1 MLRKELQKK
10 MQAVAMAA
18 VVTLTTVG
26 APATT
31 FAGELPEE
39 VTAEDFSDAGEAV
52 TEEVTGD
59 DFSDGEAVAEQSS
72 ADENGVVEDV
82 PAVQAEESSEGSTE
96 DEQAKAQ
103 AYLKENFID
112 GSNKIITSG
121 GTGVTKS
128 EDGLT
133 YNVALTIPTSGYAIR
148 SMRLKYVNTV
158 YKTGWYIDKDN
169 PYVGYKAPAT
179 NGSRSITRP
188 TAEQGPYSF
197 TATLKLF
204 ALDTDTTAINDGTAT
219 ALATQNFTIVLAPE
233 KRNYTVNIKPVN
245 AKTGEAIEGAT
256 VDIQKDWNSLTP
268 GEDGSYTLVEG
279 SEYTLTVTADGY
291 DKYTQTFIP
300 SASGDMEV
308 KLSPIVYRNTTFA
321 VTGNDGA
328 TITDADITVKEGWY
342 TTLRPQEDGSY
353 KLQAGK
359 EYKYTI
365 TKDGYKEASGS
376 FTVPDEAGDYTFP
389 VTLESNINPADQS
402 AVDAVKKA
410 FDAEFGTLRPV
421 YGTDSNIADMVLAK
435 VKKYNL
441 DVDVSNV
448 KVSLATS
455 EDTDYIGTDGT
466 IHYVKSDLNSMG
478 VYSKSLDCT
487 FKFTC
492 NNASAVSESR
502 RVTVSWDQEYFRGK
516 MQAEAD
522 QLTWDSIKG
531 NNASQEEVTSDL
543 TLPGCMGTSMRNIW
557 STVTWESSDPE
568 VISIQNPS
576 IDSPIYPRT
585 GKINPKTEDTEVT
598 LTATFKANDTLLN
611 EYIEKADSFGTITK
625 TFEVTVKGSGSQA
638 PTEEELKAIL
648 DKYYT
653 ADQLKDFTTQTQL
666 DTANCTGDIQLPRYT
681 RIKDE
686 NGEYVFNN
694 KEITVTSSDANL
706 MKINGY
712 RAAVDL
718 FAYDKDTTANLI
730 VTFTR
735 EGVTATKEIPITV
748 SVKDINEKLDTEI
761 AMMDYAKAHYFDGIK
776 GDNADV
782 DSITTN
788 LHAFQEMYLDNEGKA
803 VWVYT
808 ADDKTGAG
816 IITDDYFDDP
826 WIMEGQ
832 GYNHFKSSNN
842 AVIQHENLVVNR
854 PESNTQI
861 TISSLLSSEKYGQFA
876 KDHPDN
882 AKLQKLYKQEASVT
896 VTVKGTKAES
906 EALKAKIQEANT
918 LLESI
923 TEGTEAGQY
932 PEGTKKALTEAIAA
946 AQAVSDNAEATEAQ
960 QTEAITALTE
970 AMKDCQDSRIPQ
982 SADVTVIAA
991 TEANTSGKTQALTV
1005 KATDAALYGYTK
1017 PESVQAEVTV
1027 LDALADLHAAMYGD
1041 AFKAAPEDYL
1051 VVSEQGWINKV
1062 FGVTTA
1068 SVGFFVNN
1076 KMPISADTGYGST
1089 CNEAVLQSGDILNV
1103 VLYHDTTGWS
1113 DKYLY
1118 FDGIASD
1125 IMAKKDFTLNVK
1137 GFTAAWGDESV
1148 AQKDI
1153 TVELRDS
1160 EGKAAATG
1168 TTDENGNVTL
1178 NVPAEGTYTAVI
1190 TKTPYEYYIPVDAQ
1204 IVAKAHE
1211 HSYTT
1216 WKKVSDATVFA
1227 PEKQESTCD
1236 FCGEKTTK
1244 DGGKKLD
1251 PTVKLS
1257 KTTVALT
1264 LKQSETVKV
1273 SGLAKGDSVKGWT
1286 SSDKSIATV
1295 DKNGKI
1301 TATTKE
1307 GKATITVTLASGK
1320 KAQIAVTVKETK
1332 HVYTKWTKVSSATV
1346 FAPEKRQSTCNLC
1359 GRKITR
1365 EFGTKLTPTVKL
1377 TKTTLTLKTKQ
1388 SVTVKASG
1396 LARGDSVKK
1405 WTSSN
1410 KSIATVD
1417 KNGKIT
1423 ATAKE
1428 GKATITVT
1436 LASGKTAKVAV
1447 TVKLI
1452 RTTKLTNVPKT
1463 LSITAGKKY
1472 TLKPVVTPSNSQE
1485 KVTYKSSNTK
1495 IATVSSQGAVTA
1507 VKAGSATI
1515 TVQSGKQKATV
1526 KVTVKKAPALKSIKN
1541 VPGSKTIA
1549 NGKTYTLKP
1558 QLYPSGAIAK
1568 ITYTTSN
1575 KNVATVDS
1583 KGKITAKKKGTA
1595 VITVK
1600 AGKFTAKCKVT
1611 VK

>member
-31 FAGELPEE
+31 FAGELPGEL
-39 VTAEDFSDAGEAV
+39 TAEAFSDNGEAV
-52 TEEVTGD
+52 TEEVTED
-59 DFSDGEAVAEQSS
+59 DFSDGETAAGQSS
-72 ADENGVVEDV
+72 AGENEVVDV
-82 PAVQAEESSEGSTE
+82 PAAQAEESSEGSTE

-188 TAEQGPYSF
+188 TAEQGPYTF

-219 ALATQNFTIVLAPE
+219 ALATQDFTIVLAPE
-233 KRNYTVNIKPVN
+233 KKNYTVNIKPVN

-256 VDIQKDWNSLTP
+256 VDIQKDWSSLTP
-268 GEDGSYTLVEG
+268 ADDGSYTLVEG

-291 DKYTQTFIP
+291 DKYTQTILP
-300 SASGDMEV
+300 SASGDIEV

-389 VTLESNINPADQS
+389 VTLQSNIDPADQA

-410 FDAEFGTLRPV
+410 FDAEFGTLRPI

-557 STVTWESSDPE
+557 STVTWESSDPD

-598 LTATFKANDTLLN
+598 LTATFRANDILLN

-625 TFEVTVKGSGSQA
+625 TFKVTVKGSGSQA

-718 FAYDKDTTANLI
+718 FTYDKDTTANLI

-748 SVKDINEKLDTEI
+748 SVKDINEKLDAEI

-776 GDNADV
+776 GDNADA

-803 VWVYT
+803 VWVYN

-876 KDHPDN
+876 KDHLDN

-896 VTVKGTKAES
+896 VTVKGTKAEG
-906 EALKAKIQEANT
+906 EALKAKIQEVNT

-932 PEGTKKALTEAIAA
+932 PEGTKDALSEAIKA

-960 QTEAITALTE
+960 QTEAITARAK

-982 SADVTVIAA
+982 SADVTVIAG
-991 TEANTSGKTQALTV
+991 TEANTAGKTQALTV
-1005 KATDAALYGYTK
+1005 KATDAALYGYVK
-1017 PESVQAEVTV
+1017 PEKVQAEVTV

-1051 VVSEQGWINKV
+1051 VVNESGWISKA

-1068 SVGFFVNN
+1068 NVSFFVNN
-1076 KMPISADTGYGST
+1076 KMPLGDSGYGSM
-1089 CNEAVLQSGDILNV
+1089 CNEAVLNSGDVLNV
-1103 VLYHDTTGWS
+1103 FFYNDTAGYS
-1113 DKYLY
+1113 DEYLY
-1118 FDGIASD
+1118 FDSIACD
-1125 IMAKKDFTLNVK
+1125 IMAKKDFILNVK
-1137 GFTAAWGDESV
+1137 GFKAAWGEEAS

-1160 EGKAAATG
+1160 EGKTVATG

-1178 NVPAEGTYTAVI
+1178 NAPAEGTYTAAIV
-1190 TKTPYEYYIPVDAQ
+1190 KTPYEYYIPVDAKV
-1204 IVAKAHE
+1204 VAKAHE

-1216 WKKVSDATVFA
+1216 WKKVSSATVFA

-1244 DGGKKLD
+1244 TVGEKLT
-1251 PTVKLS
+1251 PTVKLTATKLAL
-1257 KTTVALT
+1257 KT
-1264 LKQSETVKV
+1264 KQSVTVRAT
-1273 SGLAKGDSVKGWT
+1273 GLAKGDYVKSWT
-1286 SSDKSIATV
+1286 SSKKSVATV

-1301 TATTKE
+1301 TATSKE
-1307 GKATITVTLASGK
+1307 GT
-1320 KAQIAVTVKETK
+1320 AV
-1332 HVYTKWTKVSSATV
+1332 
-1346 FAPEKRQSTCNLC
+1346 
-1359 GRKITR
+1359 
-1365 EFGTKLTPTVKL
+1365 
-1377 TKTTLTLKTKQ
+1377 
-1388 SVTVKASG
+1388 
-1396 LARGDSVKK
+1396 
-1405 WTSSN
+1405 
-1410 KSIATVD
+1410 
-1417 KNGKIT
+1417 
-1423 ATAKE
+1423 
-1428 GKATITVT
+1428 ITVT
-1436 LASGKTAKVAV
+1436 LASGKTAKVTV
-1447 TVKLI
+1447 TVKMI
-1452 RTTKLTNVPKT
+1452 RTTKLTKVPKT
-1463 LSITAGKKY
+1463 LSLTTGKKY

-1495 IATVSSQGAVTA
+1495 IATVSSTGVITA
-1507 VKAGSATI
+1507 KKVGKVTI

-1526 KVTVKKAPALKSIKN
+1526 TLTVKKAPALKAIKN
-1541 VPGSKTIA
+1541 VPPKKTITK
-1549 NGKTYTLKP
+1549 GKTYTLKP

-1568 ITYTTSN
+1568 ITYTSSN
-1575 KNVATVDS
+1575 KSVATVDS

>member
-1 MLRKELQKK
+1 
-10 MQAVAMAA
+10 MAA

-31 FAGELPEE
+31 FAGELPGEL
-39 VTAEDFSDAGEAV
+39 TAEAFSDNGEAV
-52 TEEVTGD
+52 TEEVTED
-59 DFSDGEAVAEQSS
+59 DFSDGETAAGQSS
-72 ADENGVVEDV
+72 AGENEVVDV
-82 PAVQAEESSEGSTE
+82 PAAQAEESSEGSTE

-188 TAEQGPYSF
+188 TAEQGPYTF

-219 ALATQNFTIVLAPE
+219 ALATQDFTIVLAPE
-233 KRNYTVNIKPVN
+233 KKNYTVNIKPVN

-256 VDIQKDWNSLTP
+256 VDIQKDWSSLTP
-268 GEDGSYTLVEG
+268 ADDGSYTLVEG

-291 DKYTQTFIP
+291 DKYTQTILP
-300 SASGDMEV
+300 SASGDIEV

-389 VTLESNINPADQS
+389 VTLQSNIDPADQA

-410 FDAEFGTLRPV
+410 FDAEFGTLRPI

-557 STVTWESSDPE
+557 STVTWESSDPD

-598 LTATFKANDTLLN
+598 LTATFRANDILLN

-625 TFEVTVKGSGSQA
+625 TFKVTVKGSGSQA

-718 FAYDKDTTANLI
+718 FTYDKDTTANLI

-748 SVKDINEKLDTEI
+748 SVKDINEKLDAEI

-776 GDNADV
+776 GDNADA

-803 VWVYT
+803 VCVYN

-876 KDHPDN
+876 KDHLDN

-896 VTVKGTKAES
+896 VTVKGTKAEG

-932 PEGTKKALTEAIAA
+932 PEGTKDALSEAIKA

-960 QTEAITALTE
+960 QTEAITALAK

-982 SADVTVIAA
+982 SADVTVIAG
-991 TEANTSGKTQALTV
+991 TEANTAGKTQALTV
-1005 KATDAALYGYTK
+1005 KATDAALYGYVK
-1017 PESVQAEVTV
+1017 PEKVQAEVTV

-1051 VVSEQGWINKV
+1051 VVNESGLISKA

-1068 SVGFFVNN
+1068 NVSFFVNN
-1076 KMPISADTGYGST
+1076 KMPLGDSGYGSM
-1089 CNEAVLQSGDILNV
+1089 CNEAVLNSGDVLNV
-1103 VLYHDTTGWS
+1103 FFYNDTAGYS
-1113 DKYLY
+1113 DEYLY
-1118 FDGIASD
+1118 FDSIACD
-1125 IMAKKDFTLNVK
+1125 IMAKKDFILNVK
-1137 GFTAAWGDESV
+1137 GFKAAWGEEAS

-1160 EGKAAATG
+1160 EGKTVATG

-1178 NVPAEGTYTAVI
+1178 NAPAEGTYTAAIV
-1190 TKTPYEYYIPVDAQ
+1190 KTPYEYYIPVDAKV
-1204 IVAKAHE
+1204 VAKAHE

-1216 WKKVSDATVFA
+1216 WKKVSSATVFA

-1244 DGGKKLD
+1244 TVGEKLT
-1251 PTVKLS
+1251 PTVKLTATKLAL
-1257 KTTVALT
+1257 KT
-1264 LKQSETVKV
+1264 KQSVTVRAT
-1273 SGLAKGDSVKGWT
+1273 GLAKGDYVKSWT
-1286 SSDKSIATV
+1286 SSKKSVATV

-1301 TATTKE
+1301 TATSKE
-1307 GKATITVTLASGK
+1307 GTAVITVTLASK
-1320 KAQIAVTVKETK
+1320 
-1332 HVYTKWTKVSSATV
+1332 
-1346 FAPEKRQSTCNLC
+1346 
-1359 GRKITR
+1359 
-1365 EFGTKLTPTVKL
+1365 
-1377 TKTTLTLKTKQ
+1377 
-1388 SVTVKASG
+1388 
-1396 LARGDSVKK
+1396 
-1405 WTSSN
+1405 
-1410 KSIATVD
+1410 
-1417 KNGKIT
+1417 
-1423 ATAKE
+1423 
-1428 GKATITVT
+1428 
-1436 LASGKTAKVAV
+1436 KTAKVTV
-1447 TVKLI
+1447 TVKMI
-1452 RTTKLTNVPKT
+1452 RTTKLTKVPKT
-1463 LSITAGKKY
+1463 LSLTTGKKY

-1495 IATVSSQGAVTA
+1495 IATVSSTGVITA
-1507 VKAGSATI
+1507 KKVGKVTI

-1526 KVTVKKAPALKSIKN
+1526 TLTVKKAPALKAIKN
-1541 VPGSKTIA
+1541 VPTKKTITK
-1549 NGKTYTLKP
+1549 GKTYTLKP

-1568 ITYTTSN
+1568 ITYTSSN
-1575 KNVATVDS
+1575 KSVATVDS

>member
-31 FAGELPEE
+31 FAGELPGEL
-39 VTAEDFSDAGEAV
+39 TAEAFSDNGEAV
-52 TEEVTGD
+52 TEEVTED
-59 DFSDGEAVAEQSS
+59 DFSDGETAAGQSS
-72 ADENGVVEDV
+72 AGENEVVDV
-82 PAVQAEESSEGSTE
+82 PAAQAEESSEGSTE

-188 TAEQGPYSF
+188 TAEQGPYTF

-219 ALATQNFTIVLAPE
+219 ALATQDFTIVLAPE
-233 KRNYTVNIKPVN
+233 KKNYTVNIKPVN

-256 VDIQKDWNSLTP
+256 VDIQKDWSSLTP
-268 GEDGSYTLVEG
+268 ADDGSYTLVEG

-291 DKYTQTFIP
+291 DKYTQTILP
-300 SASGDMEV
+300 SASGDIEV

-389 VTLESNINPADQS
+389 VTLQSNIDPADQA

-410 FDAEFGTLRPV
+410 FDAEFGTLRPI

-557 STVTWESSDPE
+557 STVTWESSDPD

-598 LTATFKANDTLLN
+598 LTATFKANDILLN

-625 TFEVTVKGSGSQA
+625 TFKVTVKGSGSQA

-718 FAYDKDTTANLI
+718 FTYDKDTTANLI

-748 SVKDINEKLDTEI
+748 SVKDINEKLDAEI

-776 GDNADV
+776 GDNADA

-803 VWVYT
+803 VWVYN

-816 IITDDYFDDP
+816 IITDDYFDNP

-876 KDHPDN
+876 KDHLDN

-896 VTVKGTKAES
+896 VTVKGTKAEG

-932 PEGTKKALTEAIAA
+932 PEGTKDALSEAIKA

-960 QTEAITALTE
+960 QTEAITALAK

-982 SADVTVIAA
+982 SADVTVIAG
-991 TEANTSGKTQALTV
+991 TEANTAGKTQALTV
-1005 KATDAALYGYTK
+1005 KATDAALYGYVK
-1017 PESVQAEVTV
+1017 PEKVQAEVTV

-1051 VVSEQGWINKV
+1051 VVNESGWISKA

-1068 SVGFFVNN
+1068 NVSFFVNN
-1076 KMPISADTGYGST
+1076 KMPLGDSGYGSM
-1089 CNEAVLQSGDILNV
+1089 CNEAVLNSGDVLNV
-1103 VLYHDTTGWS
+1103 FFYNDTAGYS
-1113 DKYLY
+1113 DEYLY
-1118 FDGIASD
+1118 FDSIACD
-1125 IMAKKDFTLNVK
+1125 IMAKKDFILNVK
-1137 GFTAAWGDESV
+1137 GFKAAWGEEAS

-1153 TVELRDS
+1153 IVELRDS
-1160 EGKAAATG
+1160 EGKTVATG

-1178 NVPAEGTYTAVI
+1178 NAPAEGTYTAAIV
-1190 TKTPYEYYIPVDAQ
+1190 KTPYEYYIPVDAKV
-1204 IVAKAHE
+1204 VAKAHE

-1216 WKKVSDATVFA
+1216 WKKVSSATVFA

-1244 DGGKKLD
+1244 TVGKKLT
-1251 PTVKLS
+1251 PTVKLTATKLAL
-1257 KTTVALT
+1257 KT
-1264 LKQSETVKV
+1264 KQSVTVRAT
-1273 SGLAKGDSVKGWT
+1273 GLAKGDYVKSWT
-1286 SSDKSIATV
+1286 SSKKSVATV

-1301 TATTKE
+1301 TATSKE
-1307 GKATITVTLASGK
+1307 GT
-1320 KAQIAVTVKETK
+1320 AV
-1332 HVYTKWTKVSSATV
+1332 
-1346 FAPEKRQSTCNLC
+1346 
-1359 GRKITR
+1359 
-1365 EFGTKLTPTVKL
+1365 
-1377 TKTTLTLKTKQ
+1377 
-1388 SVTVKASG
+1388 
-1396 LARGDSVKK
+1396 
-1405 WTSSN
+1405 
-1410 KSIATVD
+1410 
-1417 KNGKIT
+1417 
-1423 ATAKE
+1423 
-1428 GKATITVT
+1428 ITVT
-1436 LASGKTAKVAV
+1436 LASGKTAKVTV
-1447 TVKLI
+1447 TVKMI
-1452 RTTKLTNVPKT
+1452 RTTKLTKVPKT
-1463 LSITAGKKY
+1463 LSLTTGKKY

-1495 IATVSSQGAVTA
+1495 IATVSSTGVITA
-1507 VKAGSATI
+1507 KKVGKVTI

-1526 KVTVKKAPALKSIKN
+1526 TLTVKKAPALKAIKN
-1541 VPGSKTIA
+1541 VPPKKTITK
-1549 NGKTYTLKP
+1549 GKTYTLKP

-1575 KNVATVDS
+1575 KSIATVDS

>member
-31 FAGELPEE
+31 FAGELPGEL
-39 VTAEDFSDAGEAV
+39 TAEAFSDNGEAV
-52 TEEVTGD
+52 TEEVTED
-59 DFSDGEAVAEQSS
+59 DFSDGETAAGQSS
-72 ADENGVVEDV
+72 AGENEVVDV
-82 PAVQAEESSEGSTE
+82 PAAQAEESSEGSTE

-188 TAEQGPYSF
+188 TAEQGPYTF

-219 ALATQNFTIVLAPE
+219 ALATQDFTIVLAPE
-233 KRNYTVNIKPVN
+233 KKNYTVNIKPVN

-256 VDIQKDWNSLTP
+256 VDIQKDWSSLTP
-268 GEDGSYTLVEG
+268 ADDGSYTLVEG

-291 DKYTQTFIP
+291 DKYTQTILP
-300 SASGDMEV
+300 SASGDIEV
-308 KLSPIVYRNTTFA
+308 KISPIVYRNTTFA

-389 VTLESNINPADQS
+389 VTLQSNIDPADQA

-410 FDAEFGTLRPV
+410 FDAEFGTLRPI

-557 STVTWESSDPE
+557 STVTWESSDPD

-598 LTATFKANDTLLN
+598 LTATFKANDILLN

-625 TFEVTVKGSGSQA
+625 TFKVTVKGSGSQA

-718 FAYDKDTTANLI
+718 FTYDKDTTANLI

-748 SVKDINEKLDTEI
+748 SVKDINEKLDAEI

-776 GDNADV
+776 GDNADA

-803 VWVYT
+803 VWVYN

-876 KDHPDN
+876 KDHLDN

-896 VTVKGTKAES
+896 VTVKGTKAEG

-932 PEGTKKALTEAIAA
+932 PEGTKDALSEAIKA

-960 QTEAITALTE
+960 QTEAITALAK

-982 SADVTVIAA
+982 SADVTVIAG
-991 TEANTSGKTQALTV
+991 TEANTAGKTQALTV
-1005 KATDAALYGYTK
+1005 KATDAALYGYVK
-1017 PESVQAEVTV
+1017 PEKVQAEVTV

-1051 VVSEQGWINKV
+1051 VVNESGLISKA

-1068 SVGFFVNN
+1068 NVSFFVNN
-1076 KMPISADTGYGST
+1076 KMPLGDSGYGSM
-1089 CNEAVLQSGDILNV
+1089 CNEAVLNSGDVLNV
-1103 VLYHDTTGWS
+1103 FFYNDTAGYS
-1113 DKYLY
+1113 DEYLY
-1118 FDGIASD
+1118 FDSIACD
-1125 IMAKKDFTLNVK
+1125 IMAKKDFILNVK
-1137 GFTAAWGDESV
+1137 GFKAAWGEEAS

-1160 EGKAAATG
+1160 EGKTVATG

-1178 NVPAEGTYTAVI
+1178 NAPAEGTYTAAIV
-1190 TKTPYEYYIPVDAQ
+1190 KTPYEYYIPVDAKV
-1204 IVAKAHE
+1204 VAKAHE

-1216 WKKVSDATVFA
+1216 WKKVSSATVFA

-1244 DGGKKLD
+1244 TVGEKLT
-1251 PTVKLS
+1251 PTVKLTATKLAL
-1257 KTTVALT
+1257 KT
-1264 LKQSETVKV
+1264 KQSVTVRAT
-1273 SGLAKGDSVKGWT
+1273 GLAKGDYVKSWT
-1286 SSDKSIATV
+1286 SSKKSVATV

-1301 TATTKE
+1301 TATSKE
-1307 GKATITVTLASGK
+1307 GTAVITVTLASK
-1320 KAQIAVTVKETK
+1320 
-1332 HVYTKWTKVSSATV
+1332 
-1346 FAPEKRQSTCNLC
+1346 
-1359 GRKITR
+1359 
-1365 EFGTKLTPTVKL
+1365 
-1377 TKTTLTLKTKQ
+1377 
-1388 SVTVKASG
+1388 
-1396 LARGDSVKK
+1396 
-1405 WTSSN
+1405 
-1410 KSIATVD
+1410 
-1417 KNGKIT
+1417 
-1423 ATAKE
+1423 
-1428 GKATITVT
+1428 
-1436 LASGKTAKVAV
+1436 KTAKVTV
-1447 TVKLI
+1447 TVKMI
-1452 RTTKLTNVPKT
+1452 RTTKLTKVPKT
-1463 LSITAGKKY
+1463 LSLTTGKKY

-1495 IATVSSQGAVTA
+1495 IATVSSTGVITA
-1507 VKAGSATI
+1507 KKVGKVTI

-1526 KVTVKKAPALKSIKN
+1526 TLTVKKAPALKAIKN
-1541 VPGSKTIA
+1541 VPTKKTITK
-1549 NGKTYTLKP
+1549 GKTYTLKP

-1575 KNVATVDS
+1575 KSIATVDS

>member
-31 FAGELPEE
+31 FAGELPGEL
-39 VTAEDFSDAGEAV
+39 TAEAFSDNGEAV
-52 TEEVTGD
+52 TEEVTED
-59 DFSDGEAVAEQSS
+59 DFSDGETAAGQSS
-72 ADENGVVEDV
+72 AGENEVVDV
-82 PAVQAEESSEGSTE
+82 PAAQAEESSEGSTE

-188 TAEQGPYSF
+188 TAEQGPYTF

-219 ALATQNFTIVLAPE
+219 ALATQDFTIVLAPE
-233 KRNYTVNIKPVN
+233 KKNYTVNIKPVN

-256 VDIQKDWNSLTP
+256 VDIQKDWSSLTP
-268 GEDGSYTLVEG
+268 ADDGSYTLVEG
-279 SEYTLTVTADGY
+279 SEYTLTVTANGY
-291 DKYTQTFIP
+291 DKYTQTILP
-300 SASGDMEV
+300 SASGDIEV

-389 VTLESNINPADQS
+389 VTLQSNIDPADQA

-410 FDAEFGTLRPV
+410 FDAEFGTLRPI

-557 STVTWESSDPE
+557 STVTWESSDPD

-598 LTATFKANDTLLN
+598 LTATFKANDILLN

-625 TFEVTVKGSGSQA
+625 TFKVTVKGSGSQA

-718 FAYDKDTTANLI
+718 FTYDKDTTANLI

-748 SVKDINEKLDTEI
+748 SVKDINEKLDAEI

-776 GDNADV
+776 GDNADA

-803 VWVYT
+803 VWVYN

-816 IITDDYFDDP
+816 IITDDYFDNP

-876 KDHPDN
+876 KDHLDN

-896 VTVKGTKAES
+896 VTVKGTKAEG

-932 PEGTKKALTEAIAA
+932 PEGTKDALSEAIKA

-960 QTEAITALTE
+960 QTEAITALAK

-982 SADVTVIAA
+982 SADVTVIAG
-991 TEANTSGKTQALTV
+991 TEANTAGKTQALTV
-1005 KATDAALYGYTK
+1005 KATDAALYGYVK
-1017 PESVQAEVTV
+1017 PEKVQAEVTV

-1051 VVSEQGWINKV
+1051 VVNESGWISKA

-1068 SVGFFVNN
+1068 NVSFFVNN
-1076 KMPISADTGYGST
+1076 KMPLGDSGYGSM
-1089 CNEAVLQSGDILNV
+1089 CNEAVLNSGDVLNV
-1103 VLYHDTTGWS
+1103 FFYNDTAGYS
-1113 DKYLY
+1113 DEYLY
-1118 FDGIASD
+1118 FDSIACD
-1125 IMAKKDFTLNVK
+1125 IMAKKDFILNVK
-1137 GFTAAWGDESV
+1137 GFKAAWGEEAS

-1160 EGKAAATG
+1160 EGKTVATG

-1178 NVPAEGTYTAVI
+1178 NAPAEGTYTAAIV
-1190 TKTPYEYYIPVDAQ
+1190 KTPYEYYIPVDAKV
-1204 IVAKAHE
+1204 VAKAHE

-1216 WKKVSDATVFA
+1216 WKKVSSATVFA

-1244 DGGKKLD
+1244 TVGEKLT
-1251 PTVKLS
+1251 PTVKLTATKLAL
-1257 KTTVALT
+1257 KT
-1264 LKQSETVKV
+1264 KQSVTVRAT
-1273 SGLAKGDSVKGWT
+1273 GLAKGDYVKSWT
-1286 SSDKSIATV
+1286 SSKKSVATV

-1301 TATTKE
+1301 TATSKE
-1307 GKATITVTLASGK
+1307 GT
-1320 KAQIAVTVKETK
+1320 AV
-1332 HVYTKWTKVSSATV
+1332 
-1346 FAPEKRQSTCNLC
+1346 
-1359 GRKITR
+1359 
-1365 EFGTKLTPTVKL
+1365 
-1377 TKTTLTLKTKQ
+1377 
-1388 SVTVKASG
+1388 
-1396 LARGDSVKK
+1396 
-1405 WTSSN
+1405 
-1410 KSIATVD
+1410 
-1417 KNGKIT
+1417 
-1423 ATAKE
+1423 
-1428 GKATITVT
+1428 ITVT
-1436 LASGKTAKVAV
+1436 LASGKTAKVTV
-1447 TVKLI
+1447 TVKMI
-1452 RTTKLTNVPKT
+1452 RTTKLTKVPKT
-1463 LSITAGKKY
+1463 LSLTTGKKY

-1495 IATVSSQGAVTA
+1495 IATVSSTGVITA
-1507 VKAGSATI
+1507 KKVGKVTI

-1526 KVTVKKAPALKSIKN
+1526 TLTVKKAPALKAIKN
-1541 VPGSKTIA
+1541 VPTKKTITK
-1549 NGKTYTLKP
+1549 GKTYTLKP

-1568 ITYTTSN
+1568 ITYTSSN
-1575 KNVATVDS
+1575 KSVATVDS

>member
-1 MLRKELQKK
+1 
-10 MQAVAMAA
+10 MAA

-31 FAGELPEE
+31 FAGELPGEL
-39 VTAEDFSDAGEAV
+39 TAEAFSDNGEAV
-52 TEEVTGD
+52 TEEVTED
-59 DFSDGEAVAEQSS
+59 DFSDGETAAGQSS
-72 ADENGVVEDV
+72 AGENEVVDV
-82 PAVQAEESSEGSTE
+82 PAAQAEESSEGSTE

-188 TAEQGPYSF
+188 TAEQGPYTF

-219 ALATQNFTIVLAPE
+219 ALATQDFTIVLAPE
-233 KRNYTVNIKPVN
+233 KKNYTVNIKPVN

-256 VDIQKDWNSLTP
+256 VDIQKDWSSLTP
-268 GEDGSYTLVEG
+268 ADDGSYTLVEG

-291 DKYTQTFIP
+291 DKYTQTILP
-300 SASGDMEV
+300 SASGDIEV

-389 VTLESNINPADQS
+389 VTLQSNIDPADQA

-410 FDAEFGTLRPV
+410 FDAEFGTLRPI

-557 STVTWESSDPE
+557 STVTWESSDPD

-598 LTATFKANDTLLN
+598 LTATFRANDILLN

-625 TFEVTVKGSGSQA
+625 TFKVTVKGSGSQA

-718 FAYDKDTTANLI
+718 FTYDKDTTANLI

-748 SVKDINEKLDTEI
+748 SVKDINEKLDAEI

-776 GDNADV
+776 GDNADA

-803 VWVYT
+803 VWVYN

-876 KDHPDN
+876 KDHLDN

-896 VTVKGTKAES
+896 VTVKGTKAEG

-932 PEGTKKALTEAIAA
+932 PEGTKDALSEAIKA

-960 QTEAITALTE
+960 QTEAITALAK

-982 SADVTVIAA
+982 SADVTVIAG
-991 TEANTSGKTQALTV
+991 TEANTAGKTQALTV
-1005 KATDAALYGYTK
+1005 KATDAALYGYVK
-1017 PESVQAEVTV
+1017 PEKVQAEVTV

-1051 VVSEQGWINKV
+1051 VVNESGLISKA

-1068 SVGFFVNN
+1068 NVSFFVNN
-1076 KMPISADTGYGST
+1076 KMPLGDSGYGSM
-1089 CNEAVLQSGDILNV
+1089 CNEAVLNSGDVLNV
-1103 VLYHDTTGWS
+1103 FFYNDTAGYS
-1113 DKYLY
+1113 DEYLY
-1118 FDGIASD
+1118 FDSIACD
-1125 IMAKKDFTLNVK
+1125 IMAKKDFILNVK
-1137 GFTAAWGDESV
+1137 GFKAAWGEEAS

-1160 EGKAAATG
+1160 EGKTVATG

-1178 NVPAEGTYTAVI
+1178 NAPAEGTYTAAIV
-1190 TKTPYEYYIPVDAQ
+1190 KTPYEYYIPVDAKV
-1204 IVAKAHE
+1204 VAKAHE

-1216 WKKVSDATVFA
+1216 WKKVSSATVFA

-1244 DGGKKLD
+1244 TVGEKLT
-1251 PTVKLS
+1251 PTVKLTATKLAL
-1257 KTTVALT
+1257 KT
-1264 LKQSETVKV
+1264 KQSVTVRAT
-1273 SGLAKGDSVKGWT
+1273 GLAKGDYVKSWT
-1286 SSDKSIATV
+1286 SSKKSVATV

-1301 TATTKE
+1301 TATSKE
-1307 GKATITVTLASGK
+1307 GTAVITVTLASK
-1320 KAQIAVTVKETK
+1320 
-1332 HVYTKWTKVSSATV
+1332 
-1346 FAPEKRQSTCNLC
+1346 
-1359 GRKITR
+1359 
-1365 EFGTKLTPTVKL
+1365 
-1377 TKTTLTLKTKQ
+1377 
-1388 SVTVKASG
+1388 
-1396 LARGDSVKK
+1396 
-1405 WTSSN
+1405 
-1410 KSIATVD
+1410 
-1417 KNGKIT
+1417 
-1423 ATAKE
+1423 
-1428 GKATITVT
+1428 
-1436 LASGKTAKVAV
+1436 KTAKVTV
-1447 TVKLI
+1447 TVKMI
-1452 RTTKLTNVPKT
+1452 RTTKLTKVPKT
-1463 LSITAGKKY
+1463 LSLTTGKKY
-1472 TLKPVVTPSNSQE
+1472 TLKPVVAPSNSQE

-1495 IATVSSQGAVTA
+1495 IATVSSTGVITA
-1507 VKAGSATI
+1507 KKVGKVTI

-1526 KVTVKKAPALKSIKN
+1526 TLTVKKAPALKAIKN
-1541 VPGSKTIA
+1541 VPTKKTITK
-1549 NGKTYTLKP
+1549 GKTYTLKP

-1575 KNVATVDS
+1575 KSIATVDS

>member
-31 FAGELPEE
+31 FAGELPGEL
-39 VTAEDFSDAGEAV
+39 TAEAFSDNGEAV
-52 TEEVTGD
+52 TEEVTED
-59 DFSDGEAVAEQSS
+59 DFSDGETAAGQSS
-72 ADENGVVEDV
+72 AGENEVVDV
-82 PAVQAEESSEGSTE
+82 PAAQAEESSEGSTE

-188 TAEQGPYSF
+188 TAEQGPYTF

-219 ALATQNFTIVLAPE
+219 ALATQDFTIVLAPE
-233 KRNYTVNIKPVN
+233 KKNYTVNIKPVN

-256 VDIQKDWNSLTP
+256 VDIQKDWSSLTP
-268 GEDGSYTLVEG
+268 ADDGSYTLVEG

-291 DKYTQTFIP
+291 DKYTQTILP
-300 SASGDMEV
+300 SASGDIEV

-389 VTLESNINPADQS
+389 VTLQSNIDPADQA

-557 STVTWESSDPE
+557 STVTWESSDPD

-585 GKINPKTEDTEVT
+585 GKISPKTEDTEVT
-598 LTATFKANDTLLN
+598 LTATFKANDILLN
-611 EYIEKADSFGTITK
+611 EYIEKADSFGTIKK
-625 TFEVTVKGSGSQA
+625 TFKVTVKGSGSQA

-718 FAYDKDTTANLI
+718 FTYDKDTTANLI

-748 SVKDINEKLDTEI
+748 SVKDINEKLDAEI

-776 GDNADV
+776 GDNADA

-803 VWVYT
+803 VWVYN

-876 KDHPDN
+876 KDHRDN

-896 VTVKGTKAES
+896 VTVKGTKAEG

-932 PEGTKKALTEAIAA
+932 PEGTKDALSEAIKA
-946 AQAVSDNAEATEAQ
+946 AQAVSNNAEATEAQ
-960 QTEAITALTE
+960 QTEAITALAK

-982 SADVTVIAA
+982 SADVTVIAG
-991 TEANTSGKTQALTV
+991 TEANTAGKTQALTV
-1005 KATDAALYGYTK
+1005 KATDAALYGYVK
-1017 PESVQAEVTV
+1017 PEKVQAEVTV

-1051 VVSEQGWINKV
+1051 VVNESGWISKA
-1062 FGVTTA
+1062 FGVTTNNV
-1068 SVGFFVNN
+1068 SFFVNN
-1076 KMPISADTGYGST
+1076 KMPLGDSGYGSM
-1089 CNEAVLQSGDILNV
+1089 CNEAVLNSGDVLNV
-1103 VLYHDTTGWS
+1103 FFYNDTAGYS

-1118 FDGIASD
+1118 FDSIACD
-1125 IMAKKDFTLNVK
+1125 IMAKKDFILNVK
-1137 GFTAAWGDESV
+1137 GFKAVGGEEAS

-1160 EGKAAATG
+1160 EGKTVATG

-1178 NVPAEGTYTAVI
+1178 NAPAEGTYTAAIV
-1190 TKTPYEYYIPVDAQ
+1190 KTPYEYYIPVDAKV
-1204 IVAKAHE
+1204 VAKAHE

-1216 WKKVSDATVFA
+1216 WKKVSSATVFA

-1244 DGGKKLD
+1244 TVGEKLT
-1251 PTVKLS
+1251 PTVKLTATKLAL
-1257 KTTVALT
+1257 KT
-1264 LKQSETVKV
+1264 KQSVTVRAT
-1273 SGLAKGDSVKGWT
+1273 GLAKGDYVKSWT
-1286 SSDKSIATV
+1286 SSKKSVATV

-1301 TATTKE
+1301 TATSKE
-1307 GKATITVTLASGK
+1307 GTAVITVTLASK
-1320 KAQIAVTVKETK
+1320 
-1332 HVYTKWTKVSSATV
+1332 
-1346 FAPEKRQSTCNLC
+1346 
-1359 GRKITR
+1359 
-1365 EFGTKLTPTVKL
+1365 
-1377 TKTTLTLKTKQ
+1377 
-1388 SVTVKASG
+1388 
-1396 LARGDSVKK
+1396 
-1405 WTSSN
+1405 
-1410 KSIATVD
+1410 
-1417 KNGKIT
+1417 
-1423 ATAKE
+1423 
-1428 GKATITVT
+1428 
-1436 LASGKTAKVAV
+1436 KTAKVTV
-1447 TVKLI
+1447 TVKMI
-1452 RTTKLTNVPKT
+1452 RTTKLTKVPKT
-1463 LSITAGKKY
+1463 LSLTTGKKY

-1495 IATVSSQGAVTA
+1495 IATVSSTGVITA
-1507 VKAGSATI
+1507 KKVGKVTI

-1526 KVTVKKAPALKSIKN
+1526 TLTVKKAPALKAIKN
-1541 VPGSKTIA
+1541 VPTKKTITK
-1549 NGKTYTLKP
+1549 GKTYTLKP

-1575 KNVATVDS
+1575 KSIATVDS

>member
-31 FAGELPEE
+31 FAGELPGEL
-39 VTAEDFSDAGEAV
+39 TAEAFSDNGEAV
-52 TEEVTGD
+52 TEEVTED
-59 DFSDGEAVAEQSS
+59 DFSDGETAAGQSS
-72 ADENGVVEDV
+72 AGENEVVDV
-82 PAVQAEESSEGSTE
+82 PAAQAEESSEGSTE

-188 TAEQGPYSF
+188 TAEQGPYTF

-219 ALATQNFTIVLAPE
+219 ALATQDFTIVLAPE
-233 KRNYTVNIKPVN
+233 KKNYTVNIKPVN

-256 VDIQKDWNSLTP
+256 VDIQKDWSSLTP
-268 GEDGSYTLVEG
+268 ADDGSYTLVEG

-291 DKYTQTFIP
+291 DKYTQTILP
-300 SASGDMEV
+300 SASGDIEV

-389 VTLESNINPADQS
+389 VTLQSNIDPADQA

-410 FDAEFGTLRPV
+410 FDAEFGTLRPI

-557 STVTWESSDPE
+557 STVTWESSDPD

-598 LTATFKANDTLLN
+598 LTATFRANDILLN

-625 TFEVTVKGSGSQA
+625 TFKVTVKGSGSQA

-718 FAYDKDTTANLI
+718 FTYDKDTTANLI

-748 SVKDINEKLDTEI
+748 SVKDINEKLDAEI

-776 GDNADV
+776 GDNADA

-803 VWVYT
+803 VWVYN

-876 KDHPDN
+876 KDHLDN

-896 VTVKGTKAES
+896 VTVKGTKAEG

-932 PEGTKKALTEAIAA
+932 PEGTKDALSEAIKA

-960 QTEAITALTE
+960 QTEAITALAK

-982 SADVTVIAA
+982 SADVTVIAG
-991 TEANTSGKTQALTV
+991 TEANTAGKTQALTV
-1005 KATDAALYGYTK
+1005 KATDAALYGYVK
-1017 PESVQAEVTV
+1017 PEKVQAEVTV

-1051 VVSEQGWINKV
+1051 VVNESGLISKA

-1068 SVGFFVNN
+1068 NVSFFVNN
-1076 KMPISADTGYGST
+1076 KMPLGDSGYGSM
-1089 CNEAVLQSGDILNV
+1089 CNEAVLNSGDVLNV
-1103 VLYHDTTGWS
+1103 FFYNDTAGYS
-1113 DKYLY
+1113 DEYLY
-1118 FDGIASD
+1118 FDSIACD
-1125 IMAKKDFTLNVK
+1125 IMAKKDFILNVK
-1137 GFTAAWGDESV
+1137 GFKAAWGEEAS

-1160 EGKAAATG
+1160 EGKTVATG

-1178 NVPAEGTYTAVI
+1178 NAPAEGTYTVAIV
-1190 TKTPYEYYIPVDAQ
+1190 KTPYEYYIPVDAKV
-1204 IVAKAHE
+1204 VAKAHE

-1216 WKKVSDATVFA
+1216 WKKVSSATVFA

-1244 DGGKKLD
+1244 TVGEKLT
-1251 PTVKLS
+1251 PTVKLTATKLAL
-1257 KTTVALT
+1257 KT
-1264 LKQSETVKV
+1264 KQSVTVRAT
-1273 SGLAKGDSVKGWT
+1273 GLAKGDYVKSWT
-1286 SSDKSIATV
+1286 SSKKSVATV

-1301 TATTKE
+1301 TATSKE
-1307 GKATITVTLASGK
+1307 GTAVITVTLASK
-1320 KAQIAVTVKETK
+1320 
-1332 HVYTKWTKVSSATV
+1332 
-1346 FAPEKRQSTCNLC
+1346 
-1359 GRKITR
+1359 
-1365 EFGTKLTPTVKL
+1365 
-1377 TKTTLTLKTKQ
+1377 
-1388 SVTVKASG
+1388 
-1396 LARGDSVKK
+1396 
-1405 WTSSN
+1405 
-1410 KSIATVD
+1410 
-1417 KNGKIT
+1417 
-1423 ATAKE
+1423 
-1428 GKATITVT
+1428 
-1436 LASGKTAKVAV
+1436 KTAKVTV
-1447 TVKLI
+1447 TVKMI
-1452 RTTKLTNVPKT
+1452 RTTKLTKVPKT
-1463 LSITAGKKY
+1463 LSLTTGKKY

-1495 IATVSSQGAVTA
+1495 IATVSSTGVITA
-1507 VKAGSATI
+1507 KKVGKVTI

-1526 KVTVKKAPALKSIKN
+1526 TLTVKKAPALKAIKN
-1541 VPGSKTIA
+1541 VPTKKTITK
-1549 NGKTYTLKP
+1549 GKTYTLKP

-1575 KNVATVDS
+1575 KSIATVDS

>member
-31 FAGELPEE
+31 FAGELPGEL
-39 VTAEDFSDAGEAV
+39 TAEAFSDNGEAV
-52 TEEVTGD
+52 TEEGTED
-59 DFSDGEAVAEQSS
+59 DFSDGETAAGQSS
-72 ADENGVVEDV
+72 AGENEVVDV
-82 PAVQAEESSEGSTE
+82 PAAQAEESSEGSTE

-188 TAEQGPYSF
+188 TAEQGPYTF

-219 ALATQNFTIVLAPE
+219 ALATQDFTIVLAPE
-233 KRNYTVNIKPVN
+233 KKNYTVNIKPVN

-256 VDIQKDWNSLTP
+256 VDIQKDWSSLTP
-268 GEDGSYTLVEG
+268 ADDGSYTLVEG

-291 DKYTQTFIP
+291 DKYTQTILP
-300 SASGDMEV
+300 SASGDIEV

-376 FTVPDEAGDYTFP
+376 FIVPDEAGDYTFP
-389 VTLESNINPADQS
+389 VTLQSNIDPADQA

-557 STVTWESSDPE
+557 STVTWESSDPD

-598 LTATFKANDTLLN
+598 LTATFKANDILLN
-611 EYIEKADSFGTITK
+611 EYIEKADSFGTIKK
-625 TFEVTVKGSGSQA
+625 TFKVTVKGSGSQA

-718 FAYDKDTTANLI
+718 FTYDKDTTANLI

-748 SVKDINEKLDTEI
+748 SVKDINEKLDAEI

-776 GDNADV
+776 GDNADA

-803 VWVYT
+803 VWVYN

-876 KDHPDN
+876 KDHRDN

-896 VTVKGTKAES
+896 VTVKGTKAEG

-932 PEGTKKALTEAIAA
+932 PEGTKDALSEAIKA

-960 QTEAITALTE
+960 QTEAITALAK

-982 SADVTVIAA
+982 SADVTVIAG
-991 TEANTSGKTQALTV
+991 TEANTAGKTQALTV
-1005 KATDAALYGYTK
+1005 KATDAALYGYVK
-1017 PESVQAEVTV
+1017 PEKVQAEVTV

-1051 VVSEQGWINKV
+1051 VVNESGWISKA

-1068 SVGFFVNN
+1068 NVSFFVNN
-1076 KMPISADTGYGST
+1076 KMPLGDSGYGSM
-1089 CNEAVLQSGDILNV
+1089 CNEAVLNSGDVLNV
-1103 VLYHDTTGWS
+1103 FFYNDTAGYS
-1113 DKYLY
+1113 DEYLY
-1118 FDGIASD
+1118 FDSIACD
-1125 IMAKKDFTLNVK
+1125 IMAKKDFILNVK
-1137 GFTAAWGDESV
+1137 GFKAAWGEEAS

-1160 EGKAAATG
+1160 EGKTVATG

-1178 NVPAEGTYTAVI
+1178 NAPAEGTYTAAIV
-1190 TKTPYEYYIPVDAQ
+1190 KTPYEYYIPVDAKV
-1204 IVAKAHE
+1204 VAKAHE

-1216 WKKVSDATVFA
+1216 WKKVSSATVFA

-1244 DGGKKLD
+1244 TVGKKLT
-1251 PTVKLS
+1251 PTVKLTATKLAL
-1257 KTTVALT
+1257 KT
-1264 LKQSETVKV
+1264 KQSVTVRAT
-1273 SGLAKGDSVKGWT
+1273 GLAKGDYVKSWT
-1286 SSDKSIATV
+1286 SSKKSVATV

-1301 TATTKE
+1301 TATSKE
-1307 GKATITVTLASGK
+1307 GT
-1320 KAQIAVTVKETK
+1320 AV
-1332 HVYTKWTKVSSATV
+1332 
-1346 FAPEKRQSTCNLC
+1346 
-1359 GRKITR
+1359 
-1365 EFGTKLTPTVKL
+1365 
-1377 TKTTLTLKTKQ
+1377 
-1388 SVTVKASG
+1388 
-1396 LARGDSVKK
+1396 
-1405 WTSSN
+1405 
-1410 KSIATVD
+1410 
-1417 KNGKIT
+1417 
-1423 ATAKE
+1423 
-1428 GKATITVT
+1428 ITVT
-1436 LASGKTAKVAV
+1436 LASGKTAKVTV
-1447 TVKLI
+1447 TVKMI
-1452 RTTKLTNVPKT
+1452 RTTKLTKVPKT
-1463 LSITAGKKY
+1463 LSLTTGKKY

-1495 IATVSSQGAVTA
+1495 IATVSSTGVITA
-1507 VKAGSATI
+1507 KKIGKVTI

-1526 KVTVKKAPALKSIKN
+1526 TLTVKKAPALKAIKN
-1541 VPGSKTIA
+1541 VPPKKTITK
-1549 NGKTYTLKP
+1549 GKTYTLKP

-1575 KNVATVDS
+1575 KSIATVDS

>member
-31 FAGELPEE
+31 FAGELPGEL
-39 VTAEDFSDAGEAV
+39 TAEAFSDNGEAV
-52 TEEVTGD
+52 TEEVTED
-59 DFSDGEAVAEQSS
+59 DFSDGETAAGQSS
-72 ADENGVVEDV
+72 AGENEVVDV
-82 PAVQAEESSEGSTE
+82 PAAQAEESSEGSTE

-188 TAEQGPYSF
+188 TAEQGPYTF

-219 ALATQNFTIVLAPE
+219 ALATQDFTIVLAPE
-233 KRNYTVNIKPVN
+233 KKNYTVNIKPVN

-256 VDIQKDWNSLTP
+256 VDIQKDWSSLTP
-268 GEDGSYTLVEG
+268 ADDGSYTLVEG

-291 DKYTQTFIP
+291 DKYTQTILP
-300 SASGDMEV
+300 SASGDIEV

-328 TITDADITVKEGWY
+328 TITGADITVKEGWY

-389 VTLESNINPADQS
+389 VTLQSNIDPADQA

-492 NNASAVSESR
+492 NNASAVSENR

-557 STVTWESSDPE
+557 STVTWESSDPD

-598 LTATFKANDTLLN
+598 LTATFKANDILLN

-625 TFEVTVKGSGSQA
+625 TFKVTVKGSGSQA

-718 FAYDKDTTANLI
+718 FTYDKDTTANLI

-748 SVKDINEKLDTEI
+748 SVKDINEKLDAEI

-776 GDNADV
+776 GDNADA

-803 VWVYT
+803 VWVYN

-876 KDHPDN
+876 KDHLDN

-896 VTVKGTKAES
+896 VTVKGTKAEG

-932 PEGTKKALTEAIAA
+932 PEGTKDALSEAIKA

-960 QTEAITALTE
+960 QTEAITALAK

-982 SADVTVIAA
+982 SADVTVIAG
-991 TEANTSGKTQALTV
+991 TEANTAGKTQALTV
-1005 KATDAALYGYTK
+1005 KATDAALYGYVK
-1017 PESVQAEVTV
+1017 PEKVQAEVTV

-1051 VVSEQGWINKV
+1051 VVNESGLISKA

-1068 SVGFFVNN
+1068 NVSFFVNN
-1076 KMPISADTGYGST
+1076 KMPLGDSGYGSM
-1089 CNEAVLQSGDILNV
+1089 CNEAVLNSGDVLNV
-1103 VLYHDTTGWS
+1103 FFYNDTAGYS
-1113 DKYLY
+1113 DEYLY
-1118 FDGIASD
+1118 FDSIACD
-1125 IMAKKDFTLNVK
+1125 IMAKKDFILNVK
-1137 GFTAAWGDESV
+1137 GFKAAWGEEAS

-1160 EGKAAATG
+1160 EGKTVATG

-1178 NVPAEGTYTAVI
+1178 NAPAEGTYTAAIV
-1190 TKTPYEYYIPVDAQ
+1190 KTPYEYYIPVDAKV
-1204 IVAKAHE
+1204 VAKAHE

-1216 WKKVSDATVFA
+1216 WKKVSSATVFA

-1244 DGGKKLD
+1244 TVGEKLT
-1251 PTVKLS
+1251 PTVKLTATKLAL
-1257 KTTVALT
+1257 KT
-1264 LKQSETVKV
+1264 KQSVTVRAT
-1273 SGLAKGDSVKGWT
+1273 GLAKGDYVKSWT
-1286 SSDKSIATV
+1286 SSKKSVATV

-1301 TATTKE
+1301 TATSKE
-1307 GKATITVTLASGK
+1307 GT
-1320 KAQIAVTVKETK
+1320 AV
-1332 HVYTKWTKVSSATV
+1332 
-1346 FAPEKRQSTCNLC
+1346 
-1359 GRKITR
+1359 
-1365 EFGTKLTPTVKL
+1365 
-1377 TKTTLTLKTKQ
+1377 
-1388 SVTVKASG
+1388 
-1396 LARGDSVKK
+1396 
-1405 WTSSN
+1405 
-1410 KSIATVD
+1410 
-1417 KNGKIT
+1417 
-1423 ATAKE
+1423 
-1428 GKATITVT
+1428 ITVT
-1436 LASGKTAKVAV
+1436 LASGKTAKVTV
-1447 TVKLI
+1447 TVKMI
-1452 RTTKLTNVPKT
+1452 RTTKLTKVPKT
-1463 LSITAGKKY
+1463 LSLTTGKKY

-1495 IATVSSQGAVTA
+1495 IATVSSTGVITA
-1507 VKAGSATI
+1507 KKVGKVTI

-1526 KVTVKKAPALKSIKN
+1526 TLTVKKAPALKVIKN
-1541 VPGSKTIA
+1541 VPTKKTITK
-1549 NGKTYTLKP
+1549 GKTYTLKP

-1575 KNVATVDS
+1575 KSIATVDS

>member
-31 FAGELPEE
+31 FAGELPGEL
-39 VTAEDFSDAGEAV
+39 TAEAFSDNGEAV
-52 TEEVTGD
+52 TEEVTED
-59 DFSDGEAVAEQSS
+59 DFSDGETAAGQSS
-72 ADENGVVEDV
+72 AGENEVVDV
-82 PAVQAEESSEGSTE
+82 PAAQAEESSEGSTE

-188 TAEQGPYSF
+188 TAEQGPYTF

-219 ALATQNFTIVLAPE
+219 ALATQDFTIVLAPE
-233 KRNYTVNIKPVN
+233 KKNYTVNIKPVN

-256 VDIQKDWNSLTP
+256 VDIQKDWSSLTP
-268 GEDGSYTLVEG
+268 ADDGSYTLVEG
-279 SEYTLTVTADGY
+279 SEYTLTVTANGY
-291 DKYTQTFIP
+291 DKYTQTILP
-300 SASGDMEV
+300 SASGDIEV

-389 VTLESNINPADQS
+389 VTLQSNIDPADQA

-557 STVTWESSDPE
+557 STVTWESSDPD

-598 LTATFKANDTLLN
+598 LTATFKANDILLN
-611 EYIEKADSFGTITK
+611 EYIEKADSFGTIKK
-625 TFEVTVKGSGSQA
+625 TFKVTVKGSGSQA

-686 NGEYVFNN
+686 NGEDVFNN

-718 FAYDKDTTANLI
+718 FTYDKDTTANLI

-748 SVKDINEKLDTEI
+748 SVKDINEKLDAEI

-776 GDNADV
+776 GDNADA

-803 VWVYT
+803 VWVYNV
-808 ADDKTGAG
+808 DDKTGAG
-816 IITDDYFDDP
+816 IITDDYFDNP

-876 KDHPDN
+876 KDHLDN

-896 VTVKGTKAES
+896 VTVKGTKAEG

-932 PEGTKKALTEAIAA
+932 PEGTKDALSEAIKA

-960 QTEAITALTE
+960 QTEAITALAK

-982 SADVTVIAA
+982 SADVTVIAG
-991 TEANTSGKTQALTV
+991 TEANTAGKTQALTV
-1005 KATDAALYGYTK
+1005 KATDAALYGYVK
-1017 PESVQAEVTV
+1017 PEKVQAEVTV

-1051 VVSEQGWINKV
+1051 VVNESGLISKA

-1068 SVGFFVNN
+1068 NVSFFVNN
-1076 KMPISADTGYGST
+1076 KMPLGDSGYGSM
-1089 CNEAVLQSGDILNV
+1089 CNEAVLNSGDVLNV
-1103 VLYHDTTGWS
+1103 FFYNDTAGYS
-1113 DKYLY
+1113 DEYLY
-1118 FDGIASD
+1118 FDSIACD
-1125 IMAKKDFTLNVK
+1125 IMAKKDFILNVK
-1137 GFTAAWGDESV
+1137 GFKAAWGEEAS

-1160 EGKAAATG
+1160 EGKTVATG

-1178 NVPAEGTYTAVI
+1178 NAPAEGTYTAAIV
-1190 TKTPYEYYIPVDAQ
+1190 KTPYEYYIPVDAKV
-1204 IVAKAHE
+1204 VAKAHE

-1216 WKKVSDATVFA
+1216 WKKVSSATVFA

-1244 DGGKKLD
+1244 TVGEKLT
-1251 PTVKLS
+1251 PTVKLTATKLAL
-1257 KTTVALT
+1257 KT
-1264 LKQSETVKV
+1264 KQSVTVRAT
-1273 SGLAKGDSVKGWT
+1273 GLAKGDYVKSWT
-1286 SSDKSIATV
+1286 SSKKSVATV

-1301 TATTKE
+1301 TATSKE
-1307 GKATITVTLASGK
+1307 GTAVITVTLASK
-1320 KAQIAVTVKETK
+1320 
-1332 HVYTKWTKVSSATV
+1332 
-1346 FAPEKRQSTCNLC
+1346 
-1359 GRKITR
+1359 
-1365 EFGTKLTPTVKL
+1365 
-1377 TKTTLTLKTKQ
+1377 
-1388 SVTVKASG
+1388 
-1396 LARGDSVKK
+1396 
-1405 WTSSN
+1405 
-1410 KSIATVD
+1410 
-1417 KNGKIT
+1417 
-1423 ATAKE
+1423 
-1428 GKATITVT
+1428 
-1436 LASGKTAKVAV
+1436 KTAKVTV
-1447 TVKLI
+1447 TVKMI
-1452 RTTKLTNVPKT
+1452 RTTKLTKVPKT
-1463 LSITAGKKY
+1463 LSLTTGKKY

-1495 IATVSSQGAVTA
+1495 IATVSSTGVITA
-1507 VKAGSATI
+1507 KKVGKVTI

-1526 KVTVKKAPALKSIKN
+1526 TLTVKKAPALKAIKN
-1541 VPGSKTIA
+1541 VPTKKTITK
-1549 NGKTYTLKP
+1549 GKTYTLKP

-1575 KNVATVDS
+1575 KSIATVDS

>member
-31 FAGELPEE
+31 FAGELPGEL
-39 VTAEDFSDAGEAV
+39 TAEAFSDNGEAV
-52 TEEVTGD
+52 TEEVTED
-59 DFSDGEAVAEQSS
+59 DFSDGETAAGQSS
-72 ADENGVVEDV
+72 AGENEVVDV
-82 PAVQAEESSEGSTE
+82 PAAQAEESSEGSTE

-188 TAEQGPYSF
+188 TAEQGPYTF

-219 ALATQNFTIVLAPE
+219 ALATQDFTIVLAPE
-233 KRNYTVNIKPVN
+233 KKNYTVNIKPVN

-256 VDIQKDWNSLTP
+256 VDIQKDWSSLTP
-268 GEDGSYTLVEG
+268 ADDGSYTLVEG

-291 DKYTQTFIP
+291 DKYTQTILP
-300 SASGDMEV
+300 SASGDIEV

-389 VTLESNINPADQS
+389 VTLQSNIDPADQA

-410 FDAEFGTLRPV
+410 FDAEFGTLRPI

-598 LTATFKANDTLLN
+598 LTATFRANDILLN

-625 TFEVTVKGSGSQA
+625 TFKVTVKGSGSQA

-718 FAYDKDTTANLI
+718 FTYDKDTTANLI

-748 SVKDINEKLDTEI
+748 SVKDINEKLDAEI

-776 GDNADV
+776 GDNADA

-803 VWVYT
+803 VWVYN

-876 KDHPDN
+876 KDHLDN

-896 VTVKGTKAES
+896 VTVKGTKAEG

-932 PEGTKKALTEAIAA
+932 PEGTKDALSEAIKA

-960 QTEAITALTE
+960 QTEAITALAK

-982 SADVTVIAA
+982 SADVTVIAG
-991 TEANTSGKTQALTV
+991 TEANTAGKTQALTV
-1005 KATDAALYGYTK
+1005 KATDAALYGYVK
-1017 PESVQAEVTV
+1017 PEKVQAEVTV

-1051 VVSEQGWINKV
+1051 VVNESGLISKA

-1068 SVGFFVNN
+1068 NVSFFVNN
-1076 KMPISADTGYGST
+1076 KMPLGDSGYGSM
-1089 CNEAVLQSGDILNV
+1089 CNEAVLNSGDVLNV
-1103 VLYHDTTGWS
+1103 FFYNDTAGYS
-1113 DKYLY
+1113 DEYLY
-1118 FDGIASD
+1118 FDSIACD
-1125 IMAKKDFTLNVK
+1125 IMAKKDFILNVK
-1137 GFTAAWGDESV
+1137 GFKAAWGEEAS

-1160 EGKAAATG
+1160 EGKTVATG

-1178 NVPAEGTYTAVI
+1178 NAPAEGTYTAAIV
-1190 TKTPYEYYIPVDAQ
+1190 KTPYEYYIPVDAKV
-1204 IVAKAHE
+1204 VAKAHE

-1216 WKKVSDATVFA
+1216 WKKVSSATVFA

-1244 DGGKKLD
+1244 TVGEKLT
-1251 PTVKLS
+1251 PTVKLTATKLAL
-1257 KTTVALT
+1257 KT
-1264 LKQSETVKV
+1264 KQSVTVRAT
-1273 SGLAKGDSVKGWT
+1273 GLAKGDYVKSWT
-1286 SSDKSIATV
+1286 SSKKSVATV

-1301 TATTKE
+1301 TATSKE
-1307 GKATITVTLASGK
+1307 GTAVITVTLASK
-1320 KAQIAVTVKETK
+1320 
-1332 HVYTKWTKVSSATV
+1332 
-1346 FAPEKRQSTCNLC
+1346 
-1359 GRKITR
+1359 
-1365 EFGTKLTPTVKL
+1365 
-1377 TKTTLTLKTKQ
+1377 
-1388 SVTVKASG
+1388 
-1396 LARGDSVKK
+1396 
-1405 WTSSN
+1405 
-1410 KSIATVD
+1410 
-1417 KNGKIT
+1417 
-1423 ATAKE
+1423 
-1428 GKATITVT
+1428 
-1436 LASGKTAKVAV
+1436 KTAKVTV
-1447 TVKLI
+1447 TVKMI
-1452 RTTKLTNVPKT
+1452 RTTKLTKVPKT
-1463 LSITAGKKY
+1463 LSLTTGKKY

-1495 IATVSSQGAVTA
+1495 IATVSSTGVITA
-1507 VKAGSATI
+1507 KKVGKVTI

-1526 KVTVKKAPALKSIKN
+1526 TLTVKKAPALKAIKN
-1541 VPGSKTIA
+1541 VPTKKTITK
-1549 NGKTYTLKP
+1549 GKTYTLKP

-1575 KNVATVDS
+1575 KSIATVDS

>member
-31 FAGELPEE
+31 FAGELPGEL
-39 VTAEDFSDAGEAV
+39 TAEAFSDNGEAV
-52 TEEVTGD
+52 TEEVTED
-59 DFSDGEAVAEQSS
+59 DFSDGETAAGQSS
-72 ADENGVVEDV
+72 AGENEVVDV
-82 PAVQAEESSEGSTE
+82 PAAQAEESSEGSTE

-188 TAEQGPYSF
+188 TAEQGPYTF

-219 ALATQNFTIVLAPE
+219 ALATQDFTIVLAPE
-233 KRNYTVNIKPVN
+233 KKNYTVNIKPVN

-256 VDIQKDWNSLTP
+256 VDIQKDWSSLTP
-268 GEDGSYTLVEG
+268 ADDGSYTLVEG

-291 DKYTQTFIP
+291 DKYTQTILP
-300 SASGDMEV
+300 SASGDIEV

-389 VTLESNINPADQS
+389 VTLQSNIDPADQA

-410 FDAEFGTLRPV
+410 FDAEFGTLRPI

-557 STVTWESSDPE
+557 STVTWESSDPD

-598 LTATFKANDTLLN
+598 LTATFRANDILLN

-625 TFEVTVKGSGSQA
+625 TFKVTVKGSGSQA

-718 FAYDKDTTANLI
+718 FTYDKDTTANLI

-748 SVKDINEKLDTEI
+748 SVKDINEKLDAEI

-776 GDNADV
+776 GDNADA

-803 VWVYT
+803 VWVYN

-876 KDHPDN
+876 KDHLDN

-896 VTVKGTKAES
+896 VTVKGTKAEG

-932 PEGTKKALTEAIAA
+932 PEGTKDALSEAIKA

-960 QTEAITALTE
+960 QTEAITALAK

-982 SADVTVIAA
+982 SADVTVIAG
-991 TEANTSGKTQALTV
+991 TEANTAGKTQALTV
-1005 KATDAALYGYTK
+1005 KATDAALYGYVK
-1017 PESVQAEVTV
+1017 PEKVQAEVTV

-1051 VVSEQGWINKV
+1051 VVNESGLISKA

-1068 SVGFFVNN
+1068 NVSFFVNN
-1076 KMPISADTGYGST
+1076 KMPLGDSGYGSM
-1089 CNEAVLQSGDILNV
+1089 CNEAVLNSGDVLNV
-1103 VLYHDTTGWS
+1103 FFYNDTAGYS
-1113 DKYLY
+1113 DEYLY
-1118 FDGIASD
+1118 FDSIACD
-1125 IMAKKDFTLNVK
+1125 IMAKKDFILNVK
-1137 GFTAAWGDESV
+1137 GFKAAWGEEAS

-1160 EGKAAATG
+1160 EGKTVATG

-1178 NVPAEGTYTAVI
+1178 NAPAEGTYTAAIV
-1190 TKTPYEYYIPVDAQ
+1190 KTPYEYYIPVDAKV
-1204 IVAKAHE
+1204 VAKAHE

-1216 WKKVSDATVFA
+1216 WKKVSSATVFA

-1244 DGGKKLD
+1244 TVGEKLT
-1251 PTVKLS
+1251 PTVKLTATKLAL
-1257 KTTVALT
+1257 KT
-1264 LKQSETVKV
+1264 KQSVTVRAT
-1273 SGLAKGDSVKGWT
+1273 GLAKGDYVKSWT
-1286 SSDKSIATV
+1286 SSKKSVATV

-1301 TATTKE
+1301 TATSKE
-1307 GKATITVTLASGK
+1307 GTAVITVTLASK
-1320 KAQIAVTVKETK
+1320 
-1332 HVYTKWTKVSSATV
+1332 
-1346 FAPEKRQSTCNLC
+1346 
-1359 GRKITR
+1359 
-1365 EFGTKLTPTVKL
+1365 
-1377 TKTTLTLKTKQ
+1377 
-1388 SVTVKASG
+1388 
-1396 LARGDSVKK
+1396 
-1405 WTSSN
+1405 
-1410 KSIATVD
+1410 
-1417 KNGKIT
+1417 
-1423 ATAKE
+1423 
-1428 GKATITVT
+1428 
-1436 LASGKTAKVAV
+1436 KTAKVTV
-1447 TVKLI
+1447 TVKMI
-1452 RTTKLTNVPKT
+1452 RTTKLTKVPKT
-1463 LSITAGKKY
+1463 LSLTTGKKY

-1495 IATVSSQGAVTA
+1495 IATVSSTGVITA
-1507 VKAGSATI
+1507 KKVGKVTI

-1526 KVTVKKAPALKSIKN
+1526 TLTVKKAHALKAIKN
-1541 VPGSKTIA
+1541 VPTKKTITK
-1549 NGKTYTLKP
+1549 GKTYTLKP

-1575 KNVATVDS
+1575 KSIATVDS

>member
-1 MLRKELQKK
+1 MAQESVPRKRKRGKKILRKELQKK

-31 FAGELPEE
+31 FAGELPGEL
-39 VTAEDFSDAGEAV
+39 TAEAFSDNGEAV
-52 TEEVTGD
+52 TEEVTED
-59 DFSDGEAVAEQSS
+59 DFSDGETAAGQSS
-72 ADENGVVEDV
+72 AGENEVVDV
-82 PAVQAEESSEGSTE
+82 PAAQAEESSEGSTE

-188 TAEQGPYSF
+188 TAEQGPYTF

-219 ALATQNFTIVLAPE
+219 ALATQDFTIVLAPE
-233 KRNYTVNIKPVN
+233 KKNYTVNIKPVN

-256 VDIQKDWNSLTP
+256 VDIQKDWSSLTP
-268 GEDGSYTLVEG
+268 ADDGSYTLVEG

-291 DKYTQTFIP
+291 DKYTQTILP
-300 SASGDMEV
+300 SASGDIEV

-389 VTLESNINPADQS
+389 VTLQSNIDPADQA

-492 NNASAVSESR
+492 NNASAVSENR

-557 STVTWESSDPE
+557 STVTWESSDPD

-598 LTATFKANDTLLN
+598 LTATFKANDILLN

-625 TFEVTVKGSGSQA
+625 TFKVTVKGSGSQA

-718 FAYDKDTTANLI
+718 FTYDKDTTANLI

-748 SVKDINEKLDTEI
+748 SVKDINEKLDAEI

-776 GDNADV
+776 GDNADA

-803 VWVYT
+803 VWVYN

-876 KDHPDN
+876 KDHLDN

-896 VTVKGTKAES
+896 VTVKGTKAEG

-932 PEGTKKALTEAIAA
+932 PEGTKDALSEAIKA

-960 QTEAITALTE
+960 QTEAITALAK

-982 SADVTVIAA
+982 SADVTVIAG
-991 TEANTSGKTQALTV
+991 TEANTAGKTQALTV
-1005 KATDAALYGYTK
+1005 KATDAALYGYVK
-1017 PESVQAEVTV
+1017 PEKVQAEVTV

-1051 VVSEQGWINKV
+1051 VVNESGLISKA

-1068 SVGFFVNN
+1068 NISFFVNN
-1076 KMPISADTGYGST
+1076 KMPLGDSGYGSM
-1089 CNEAVLQSGDILNV
+1089 CNEAVLNSGDVLNV
-1103 VLYHDTTGWS
+1103 FFYNDTAGYS
-1113 DKYLY
+1113 DEYLY
-1118 FDGIASD
+1118 FDSIACD
-1125 IMAKKDFTLNVK
+1125 IMAKKDFILNVK
-1137 GFTAAWGDESV
+1137 GFKAAWGEEAS

-1160 EGKAAATG
+1160 EGKTVATG

-1178 NVPAEGTYTAVI
+1178 NAPAEGTYTAAIV
-1190 TKTPYEYYIPVDAQ
+1190 KTPYEYYIPVDAKV
-1204 IVAKAHE
+1204 VAKAHE

-1216 WKKVSDATVFA
+1216 WKKVSSATVFA

-1244 DGGKKLD
+1244 TVGEKLT
-1251 PTVKLS
+1251 PTVKLTATKLAL
-1257 KTTVALT
+1257 KT
-1264 LKQSETVKV
+1264 KQSVTVRAT
-1273 SGLAKGDSVKGWT
+1273 GLAKGDYVKSWT
-1286 SSDKSIATV
+1286 SSKKSVATV

-1301 TATTKE
+1301 TATSKE
-1307 GKATITVTLASGK
+1307 GTAVITVTLASK
-1320 KAQIAVTVKETK
+1320 
-1332 HVYTKWTKVSSATV
+1332 
-1346 FAPEKRQSTCNLC
+1346 
-1359 GRKITR
+1359 
-1365 EFGTKLTPTVKL
+1365 
-1377 TKTTLTLKTKQ
+1377 
-1388 SVTVKASG
+1388 
-1396 LARGDSVKK
+1396 
-1405 WTSSN
+1405 
-1410 KSIATVD
+1410 
-1417 KNGKIT
+1417 
-1423 ATAKE
+1423 
-1428 GKATITVT
+1428 
-1436 LASGKTAKVAV
+1436 KTAKVTV
-1447 TVKLI
+1447 TVKMI
-1452 RTTKLTNVPKT
+1452 RTTKLTKVPKT
-1463 LSITAGKKY
+1463 LSLTTGKKY

-1495 IATVSSQGAVTA
+1495 IATVSSTGVITA
-1507 VKAGSATI
+1507 KKVGKVTI

-1526 KVTVKKAPALKSIKN
+1526 TLTVKKAPALKVIKN
-1541 VPGSKTIA
+1541 VPTKKTITK
-1549 NGKTYTLKP
+1549 GKTYTLKP

-1575 KNVATVDS
+1575 KSIATVDS

>member
-31 FAGELPEE
+31 FAGELPGEL
-39 VTAEDFSDAGEAV
+39 TAEAFSDNGEAV
-52 TEEVTGD
+52 TEEVTED
-59 DFSDGEAVAEQSS
+59 DFSDGETAAGQSS
-72 ADENGVVEDV
+72 AGENEVVDV
-82 PAVQAEESSEGSTE
+82 PAAQAEESSEGSTE

-188 TAEQGPYSF
+188 TAEQGPYTF

-219 ALATQNFTIVLAPE
+219 ALATQDFTIVLAPE
-233 KRNYTVNIKPVN
+233 KKNYTVNIKPVN

-256 VDIQKDWNSLTP
+256 VDIQKDWSSLTP
-268 GEDGSYTLVEG
+268 ADDGSYTLVEG

-291 DKYTQTFIP
+291 DKYTQTILP
-300 SASGDMEV
+300 SASGDIEV

-389 VTLESNINPADQS
+389 VTLQSNIDPADQA

-410 FDAEFGTLRPV
+410 FDAEFGTLRPI

-557 STVTWESSDPE
+557 STVTWESSDPD

-585 GKINPKTEDTEVT
+585 GKISPKTEDTEVT
-598 LTATFKANDTLLN
+598 LTATFKANDILLN

-625 TFEVTVKGSGSQA
+625 TFKVTVKGSGSQA

-718 FAYDKDTTANLI
+718 FTYDKDTTANLI

-748 SVKDINEKLDTEI
+748 SVKDINEKLDAEI

-776 GDNADV
+776 GDNADA

-803 VWVYT
+803 VWVYN

-876 KDHPDN
+876 KDHRDN

-896 VTVKGTKAES
+896 VTVKGTKAEG

-932 PEGTKKALTEAIAA
+932 PEGTKDALSEAIKA
-946 AQAVSDNAEATEAQ
+946 AQAVSNNAEATEAQ
-960 QTEAITALTE
+960 QTEAITALAK

-982 SADVTVIAA
+982 SADVTVIAG
-991 TEANTSGKTQALTV
+991 TEANTAGKTQALTV
-1005 KATDAALYGYTK
+1005 KATDAALYGYVK
-1017 PESVQAEVTV
+1017 PEKVHAEVTV

-1051 VVSEQGWINKV
+1051 VVNESGWISKA

-1068 SVGFFVNN
+1068 NVSFFVNN
-1076 KMPISADTGYGST
+1076 KMPLGDSGYGSM
-1089 CNEAVLQSGDILNV
+1089 CNEAVLNSGDVLNV
-1103 VLYHDTTGWS
+1103 FFYNDTAGYS
-1113 DKYLY
+1113 DEYLY
-1118 FDGIASD
+1118 FDSIACD
-1125 IMAKKDFTLNVK
+1125 IMAKKDFILNVK
-1137 GFTAAWGDESV
+1137 GFKAAWGEEAS

-1160 EGKAAATG
+1160 EGKTVATG

-1178 NVPAEGTYTAVI
+1178 NAPAEGTYTAAIV
-1190 TKTPYEYYIPVDAQ
+1190 KTPYEYYIPVDAKV
-1204 IVAKAHE
+1204 VAKAHE

-1216 WKKVSDATVFA
+1216 WKKVSSATVFA

-1244 DGGKKLD
+1244 TVGEKLT
-1251 PTVKLS
+1251 PTVKLTATKLAL
-1257 KTTVALT
+1257 KT
-1264 LKQSETVKV
+1264 KQSVTVRAT
-1273 SGLAKGDSVKGWT
+1273 GLAKGDYVKSWISSKKSV
-1286 SSDKSIATV
+1286 ATV

-1301 TATTKE
+1301 TATSKE
-1307 GKATITVTLASGK
+1307 GT
-1320 KAQIAVTVKETK
+1320 AV
-1332 HVYTKWTKVSSATV
+1332 
-1346 FAPEKRQSTCNLC
+1346 
-1359 GRKITR
+1359 
-1365 EFGTKLTPTVKL
+1365 
-1377 TKTTLTLKTKQ
+1377 
-1388 SVTVKASG
+1388 
-1396 LARGDSVKK
+1396 
-1405 WTSSN
+1405 
-1410 KSIATVD
+1410 
-1417 KNGKIT
+1417 
-1423 ATAKE
+1423 
-1428 GKATITVT
+1428 ITVT
-1436 LASGKTAKVAV
+1436 LASGKTAKVTV
-1447 TVKLI
+1447 TVKMI
-1452 RTTKLTNVPKT
+1452 RTTKLTKVPKT
-1463 LSITAGKKY
+1463 LSLTTGKKY

-1495 IATVSSQGAVTA
+1495 IATVSSTGVITA
-1507 VKAGSATI
+1507 KKVGKVTI

-1526 KVTVKKAPALKSIKN
+1526 TLTVKKAPALKAIKN
-1541 VPGSKTIA
+1541 VPPKKTITK
-1549 NGKTYTLKP
+1549 GKTYTLKP

-1575 KNVATVDS
+1575 KSIATVDS
-1583 KGKITAKKKGTA
+1583 KGKITAKKKGAA

>member
-31 FAGELPEE
+31 FAGELPGEL
-39 VTAEDFSDAGEAV
+39 TAEAFSDNGEAV
-52 TEEVTGD
+52 TEEVTED
-59 DFSDGEAVAEQSS
+59 DFSDGETAAGQSS
-72 ADENGVVEDV
+72 AGENEVVDV
-82 PAVQAEESSEGSTE
+82 PAAQAEESSEGSTE

-188 TAEQGPYSF
+188 TAEQGPYTF

-219 ALATQNFTIVLAPE
+219 ALATQDFTIVLAPE
-233 KRNYTVNIKPVN
+233 KKNYTVNIKPVN

-256 VDIQKDWNSLTP
+256 VDIQKDWSSLTP
-268 GEDGSYTLVEG
+268 ADDGSYTLVEG
-279 SEYTLTVTADGY
+279 SEYTLTVTANGY
-291 DKYTQTFIP
+291 DKYTQTILP
-300 SASGDMEV
+300 SASGDIEV

-389 VTLESNINPADQS
+389 VTLQSNIDPADQA

-557 STVTWESSDPE
+557 STVTWESSDPD

-598 LTATFKANDTLLN
+598 LTATFKANDILLN

-625 TFEVTVKGSGSQA
+625 TFKVTVKGSGSQA

-686 NGEYVFNN
+686 NGDYVFNN

-718 FAYDKDTTANLI
+718 FTYDKDTTANLI

-748 SVKDINEKLDTEI
+748 SVKDINEKLDAEI

-776 GDNADV
+776 GDNADA

-803 VWVYT
+803 VWVYN

-816 IITDDYFDDP
+816 IITDDYFDNP

-876 KDHPDN
+876 KDHLDN

-896 VTVKGTKAES
+896 VTVKGTKAEG

-932 PEGTKKALTEAIAA
+932 PEGTKDALSEAIKA

-960 QTEAITALTE
+960 QTEAITALAK

-982 SADVTVIAA
+982 SADVTVIAG
-991 TEANTSGKTQALTV
+991 TEANTAGKTQALTV
-1005 KATDAALYGYTK
+1005 KATDAALYGYVK
-1017 PESVQAEVTV
+1017 PEKVQAEVTV

-1051 VVSEQGWINKV
+1051 VVNESGWISKA

-1068 SVGFFVNN
+1068 NVSFFVNN
-1076 KMPISADTGYGST
+1076 KMPLGDSGYGSM
-1089 CNEAVLQSGDILNV
+1089 CNEAVLNSGDVLNV
-1103 VLYHDTTGWS
+1103 FFYNDTAGYS
-1113 DKYLY
+1113 DEYLY
-1118 FDGIASD
+1118 FDSIACD
-1125 IMAKKDFTLNVK
+1125 IMAKKDFILNVK
-1137 GFTAAWGDESV
+1137 GFKAAWGEEAS

-1160 EGKAAATG
+1160 EGKTVATG

-1178 NVPAEGTYTAVI
+1178 NAPAEGTYTAAIV
-1190 TKTPYEYYIPVDAQ
+1190 KTPYEYYIPVDAKV
-1204 IVAKAHE
+1204 VAKAHE

-1216 WKKVSDATVFA
+1216 WKKVSSATVFA

-1244 DGGKKLD
+1244 TVGEKLT
-1251 PTVKLS
+1251 PTVKLTATKLAL
-1257 KTTVALT
+1257 KT
-1264 LKQSETVKV
+1264 KQSVTVRAT
-1273 SGLAKGDSVKGWT
+1273 GLAKGDYVKSWT
-1286 SSDKSIATV
+1286 SSKKSVATV

-1301 TATTKE
+1301 TATSKE
-1307 GKATITVTLASGK
+1307 GN
-1320 KAQIAVTVKETK
+1320 AV
-1332 HVYTKWTKVSSATV
+1332 
-1346 FAPEKRQSTCNLC
+1346 
-1359 GRKITR
+1359 
-1365 EFGTKLTPTVKL
+1365 
-1377 TKTTLTLKTKQ
+1377 
-1388 SVTVKASG
+1388 
-1396 LARGDSVKK
+1396 
-1405 WTSSN
+1405 
-1410 KSIATVD
+1410 
-1417 KNGKIT
+1417 
-1423 ATAKE
+1423 
-1428 GKATITVT
+1428 ITVT
-1436 LASGKTAKVAV
+1436 LASGKTAKVTV
-1447 TVKLI
+1447 TVKMI
-1452 RTTKLTNVPKT
+1452 RTTKLTKVPKT
-1463 LSITAGKKY
+1463 LSLTTGKKY

-1485 KVTYKSSNTK
+1485 KITYKSSNTK
-1495 IATVSSQGAVTA
+1495 IATVSSTGVITA
-1507 VKAGSATI
+1507 KKVGKVTI

-1526 KVTVKKAPALKSIKN
+1526 TLTVKKAPALKAIKN
-1541 VPGSKTIA
+1541 VPPKKTITK
-1549 NGKTYTLKP
+1549 GKTYTLKP

-1575 KNVATVDS
+1575 KSIATVDS

>member
-31 FAGELPEE
+31 FAGELPGEL
-39 VTAEDFSDAGEAV
+39 TAEAV
-52 TEEVTGD
+52 TEEVTED
-59 DFSDGEAVAEQSS
+59 DFSDGETAAGQSS
-72 ADENGVVEDV
+72 AGENEVVDV
-82 PAVQAEESSEGSTE
+82 PAAQAEESSEGSTE

-188 TAEQGPYSF
+188 TAEQGPYTF

-219 ALATQNFTIVLAPE
+219 ALATQDFTIVLAPE
-233 KRNYTVNIKPVN
+233 KKNYTVNIKPVN

-256 VDIQKDWNSLTP
+256 VDIQKDWSSLTP
-268 GEDGSYTLVEG
+268 ADDGSYTLVEG

-291 DKYTQTFIP
+291 DKYTQTILP
-300 SASGDMEV
+300 SASGDIEV

-389 VTLESNINPADQS
+389 VTLQSNIDPADQA

-410 FDAEFGTLRPV
+410 FDAEFGTLRPI

-557 STVTWESSDPE
+557 STVTWESSDPD

-598 LTATFKANDTLLN
+598 LTATFKANDILLN

-625 TFEVTVKGSGSQA
+625 TFKVTVKGSGSQA

-718 FAYDKDTTANLI
+718 FTYDKDTTANLI

-748 SVKDINEKLDTEI
+748 SVKDINEKLDAEI

-776 GDNADV
+776 GDNADA

-803 VWVYT
+803 VWVYN

-876 KDHPDN
+876 KDHLDN
-882 AKLQKLYKQEASVT
+882 AKLQKLYKQKASVT
-896 VTVKGTKAES
+896 VTVKGTKAEG

-932 PEGTKKALTEAIAA
+932 PEGTKDALSEAIKA

-960 QTEAITALTE
+960 QTEAITAL
-970 AMKDCQDSRIPQ
+970 AKKDCQDSRIPQ
-982 SADVTVIAA
+982 SADVTVIAG
-991 TEANTSGKTQALTV
+991 TEANTAGKTQALTV
-1005 KATDAALYGYTK
+1005 KATDAALYGYVK
-1017 PESVQAEVTV
+1017 PEKVQAEVTV

-1051 VVSEQGWINKV
+1051 VVNESGLISKA

-1068 SVGFFVNN
+1068 NVSFFVNN
-1076 KMPISADTGYGST
+1076 KMPLGDSGYGSM
-1089 CNEAVLQSGDILNV
+1089 CNEAVLNSGDVLNV
-1103 VLYHDTTGWS
+1103 FFYNDTAGYS
-1113 DKYLY
+1113 DEYLY
-1118 FDGIASD
+1118 FDSIACD
-1125 IMAKKDFTLNVK
+1125 IMAKKDFILNVK
-1137 GFTAAWGDESV
+1137 GFKAAWGEEAS

-1160 EGKAAATG
+1160 EGKTVATG

-1178 NVPAEGTYTAVI
+1178 NAPAEGTYTAAIV
-1190 TKTPYEYYIPVDAQ
+1190 KTPYEYYIPVDAKV
-1204 IVAKAHE
+1204 VAKAHE

-1216 WKKVSDATVFA
+1216 WKKVSSATVFA

-1244 DGGKKLD
+1244 TVGEKLT
-1251 PTVKLS
+1251 PTVKLTATKLAL
-1257 KTTVALT
+1257 KT
-1264 LKQSETVKV
+1264 KQSVTVRAT
-1273 SGLAKGDSVKGWT
+1273 GLAKGDYVKSWT
-1286 SSDKSIATV
+1286 SSKKSVATV

-1301 TATTKE
+1301 TATSKE
-1307 GKATITVTLASGK
+1307 GTAVITVTLASK
-1320 KAQIAVTVKETK
+1320 
-1332 HVYTKWTKVSSATV
+1332 
-1346 FAPEKRQSTCNLC
+1346 
-1359 GRKITR
+1359 
-1365 EFGTKLTPTVKL
+1365 
-1377 TKTTLTLKTKQ
+1377 
-1388 SVTVKASG
+1388 
-1396 LARGDSVKK
+1396 
-1405 WTSSN
+1405 
-1410 KSIATVD
+1410 
-1417 KNGKIT
+1417 
-1423 ATAKE
+1423 
-1428 GKATITVT
+1428 
-1436 LASGKTAKVAV
+1436 KTAKVTV
-1447 TVKLI
+1447 TVKMI
-1452 RTTKLTNVPKT
+1452 RTTKLTKVPKT
-1463 LSITAGKKY
+1463 LSLTTGKKY

-1495 IATVSSQGAVTA
+1495 IATVSSTGVITA
-1507 VKAGSATI
+1507 KKVGKVTI

-1526 KVTVKKAPALKSIKN
+1526 TLTVKKAPALKAIKN
-1541 VPGSKTIA
+1541 VPTKKTITK
-1549 NGKTYTLKP
+1549 GKTYTLKP

-1575 KNVATVDS
+1575 KSIATVDS